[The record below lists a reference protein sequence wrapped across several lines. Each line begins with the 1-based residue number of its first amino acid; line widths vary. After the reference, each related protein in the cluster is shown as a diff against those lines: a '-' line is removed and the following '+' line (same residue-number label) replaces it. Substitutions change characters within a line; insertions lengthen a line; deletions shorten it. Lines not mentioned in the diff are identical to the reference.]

1 MAMTMNTRWIASTAS
16 TLGVVAVLCVLSGCG
31 ESSSDDGPDRRA
43 AAASTAIRTSWPAPS
58 TTPDPGYDYT
68 GPYAKGESK
77 MKAAGYAPDE
87 IAFAIEVCDGINA
100 PAEDDL
106 YFDPTFVLSE
116 SQVHEVRGWL
126 MLCPSRSWAP
136 KLQAAIDRSV
146 PALEQRDRGERF
158 DSGTYRIGS
167 EVKPGTYVAESLGG
181 CYWERL
187 DKTGEIIDNNFVS
200 ATSRVEVTVLA
211 SDYSFHSENCGEWHK
226 IG

>member
-1 MAMTMNTRWIASTAS
+1 MRPRWIATTAAM
-16 TLGVVAVLCVLSGCG
+16 LGVAAALFVLSSCG
-31 ESSSDDGPDRRA
+31 ESSNDDGPDRRA
-43 AAASTAIRTSWPAPS
+43 AAGSTAIRTSWPIPS

-68 GPYAKGESK
+68 GPYAKREAT
-77 MKAAGYAPDE
+77 MKAAGYTPDE
-87 IAFAIEVCDGINA
+87 IAFAVDVCDGINA

-106 YFDPTFVLSE
+106 YLDPTFVLSKP
-116 SQVHEVRGWL
+116 QIREVRGWL
-126 MLCPSRSWAP
+126 MLCPSRSWVP

-158 DSGTYRIGS
+158 NSGTYRIGS
-167 EVKPGTYVAESLGG
+167 EVKPGTYVVEKSPEG

-187 DKTGEIIDNNFVS
+187 DETGEIIDNNFIS
-200 ATSRVEVTVLA
+200 AATRVEVTILT